1 MEPDE
6 HDAERGVSP
15 SDLSGVRALSPAALK
30 ARQETYR
37 GFGDTL
43 AVSVELAVSPVIFG
57 LIGYGLD
64 RWLGIVPLFTIVL
77 VLFCIVGLSVRMWFE
92 YDARMKVHEA
102 AGPWARA
109 KSSATRVEDEV

>member
-1 MEPDE
+1 MELQDN
-6 HDAERGVSP
+6 DIDRGATP
-15 SDLSGVRALSPAALK
+15 SVPTGPGTLSPAELL

-77 VLFCIVGLSVRMWFE
+77 VLICIAGLAVRMWFV

-102 AGPWARA
+102 AGPWARTKA
-109 KSSATRVEDEV
+109 SAPPGDAV

>member
-1 MEPDE
+1 MELQD
-6 HDAERGVSP
+6 DDVDRGAMP
-15 SDLSGVRALSPAALK
+15 AGPRALSPADLR

-57 LIGYGLD
+57 LVGYGLD
-64 RWLGIVPLFTIVL
+64 RWLGIVPVLTIVL
-77 VLFCIVGLSVRMWFE
+77 VLLCIAGLSVRMWFE

-109 KSSATRVEDEV
+109 KVSGPRVEDGV

>member
-1 MEPDE
+1 VELDDN
-6 HDAERGVSP
+6 DADWGAS
-15 SDLSGVRALSPAALK
+15 LSGPRGPRALSPADLA

-43 AVSVELAVSPVIFG
+43 AVSIELAVSPVIFG

-64 RWLGIVPLFTIVL
+64 RWLGVVPLFTIVL
-77 VLFCIVGLSVRMWFE
+77 VLFCIAGLSARMWFE

-102 AGPWARA
+102 AGPWART
-109 KSSATRVEDEV
+109 KVSAPRAEEEV

>member
-1 MEPDE
+1 MCCMSSGSLS
-6 HDAERGVSP
+6 AEGTS
-15 SDLSGVRALSPAALK
+15 SGPRTLSPADLL

-43 AVSVELAVSPVIFG
+43 AVSIELAVSPVIFG

-64 RWLGIVPLFTIVL
+64 RWLGTVPLLTIVL
-77 VLFCIVGLSVRMWFE
+77 ALFCIAGLSIRMWFE

-102 AGPWARA
+102 AGPWARKKA
-109 KSSATRVEDEV
+109 SACRVGDGV

>member
-1 MEPDE
+1 VAL
-6 HDAERGVSP
+6 HDDDVDRGEIP
-15 SDLSGVRALSPAALK
+15 SAAIGPRGLSPAALA

-43 AVSVELAVSPVIFG
+43 AVSIELAVMPVIFG

-64 RWLGIVPLFTIVL
+64 RWLGIVPVLTIVL
-77 VLFCIVGLSVRMWFE
+77 VVFCIAGLSARMWFE

-102 AGPWARA
+102 AGPWARSKA
-109 KSSATRVEDEV
+109 SAPPAEDEA